1 MGNPSV
7 EFKTSLGSFTIE
19 LDPAIAPKTVEN
31 FLAYVDAGHYEGT
44 LFHRVIPGFMVQGGG
59 YGADQKKKPTKPA
72 VENEASKE
80 GKNVRGSVAMARTG
94 DPHSATAQFFVNV
107 ADNGFLDHT
116 EKEGKGWGYCVF
128 GTVTSG
134 MDVIDAIVKVK
145 TGPKGPF
152 EKDAPEEDVKIE
164 KATRVDASKG
174 DEKKDEA
181 KAESKDDEKKDEAKA
196 ESKDDEKKDEAKAES
211 KDDEKKDED

>member
-128 GTVTSG
+128 GKVTSG

-152 EKDAPEEDVKIE
+152 EKDAPEEDVTIE
-164 KATRVDASKG
+164 KAIRVDADAKKD
-174 DEKKDEA
+174 DEKKDDADKGDDKKDEA
-181 KAESKDDEKKDEAKA
+181 EAESKDDEKKD
-196 ESKDDEKKDEAKAES
+196 DEKKD
-211 KDDEKKDED
+211 D